1 VISWLLRY
9 LALLGYLVAWLAT
22 WKRTTS
28 NCLFDD
34 VVGCLRRVPA
44 ARLAVVKCNKSNV
57 QRLARTLRNCR
68 KERHFSPELPK
79 FFKLETHRIS
89 GIRYPRI

>member
-57 QRLARTLRNCR
+57 QRLARTR
-68 KERHFSPELPK
+68 SAQLPK
-79 FFKLETHRIS
+79 RATLF
-89 GIRYPRI
+89 PRIAEIFQIGNSQDFGNSLS